1 MIKLIAFITMAI
13 DHSAIFFFPEHEFI
27 MRSLGALS
35 FPLFAYF
42 ITQGLKYTKD
52 LQLYMISLVT
62 CACVTQPLFN
72 ILFPDLHRL
81 NDLYTLL
88 FGLIIL
94 VLFERYGVKAF
105 YLTLLLVLANVVSI
119 YIFIVFAI
127 YFLHHRPVYL
137 LGAVTAFYLLV
148 YYLSGAPYVLFGPF
162 AVFFMYYRAALPL
175 PRIVQKYFYYVGY
188 PGHFL
193 IIILMRSTISKSGIG
208 TM

>member
-1 MIKLIAFITMAI
+1 LIKLIAFITMAI
-13 DHSAIFFFPEHEFI
+13 DHSAIFFFPEYEFI

-52 LQLYMISLVT
+52 LQLYIIALVT

-94 VLFERYGVKAF
+94 FLYERYGFHAF
-105 YLTLLLVLANVVSI
+105 YLTLLLVFSNVVSI

-127 YFLHHRPVYL
+127 YFLHPRPGIL
-137 LGAVTAFYLLV
+137 LGVMTAFYVFV
-148 YYLSGAPYVLFGPF
+148 YYLSGSLYVLFGPVSV
-162 AVFFMYYRAALPL
+162 ALMYSPSFHQG
-175 PRIVQKYFYYVGY
+175 PRIPKTIQKYFYYVAY

-193 IIILMRSTISKSGIG
+193 IIILINSIRYPT
-208 TM
+208 